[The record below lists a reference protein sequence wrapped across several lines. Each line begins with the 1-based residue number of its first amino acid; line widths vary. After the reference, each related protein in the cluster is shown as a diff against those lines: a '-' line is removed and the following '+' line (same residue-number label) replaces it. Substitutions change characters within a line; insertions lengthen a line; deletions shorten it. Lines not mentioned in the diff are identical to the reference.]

1 MESNKKGKSI
11 KERILSAKRSQKI
24 RFAIV
29 SVLFFA
35 FLTWLGNWWFLLV
48 YPVLVDIYLTRYVR
62 WDWWRTSKS
71 SVVRTVMSLDRRYCL
86 CPCACIYNFHIHW
99 SELQDSVFFIGENA
113 SCGRLS
119 VGQQDVLRAA
129 CAYHSNPLSSLSEH
143 VSYNQHKEPISTIRK
158 TNTVV

>member
-1 MESNKKGKSI
+1 MTESNKKGKSI

-71 SVVRTVMSLDRRYCL
+71 SVVRTVMSWIDAIVYALVLVY
-86 CPCACIYNFHIHW
+86 IIFT
-99 SELQDSVFFIGENA
+99 FIGQNYKIP
-113 SCGRLS
+113 S
-119 VGQQDVLRAA
+119 
-129 CAYHSNPLSSLSEH
+129 SSLEKTLL
-143 VSYNQHKEPISTIRK
+143 VATICGSTRCA
-158 TNTVV
+158 TGRVCLSLQSTFLFVRTRFL